1 MTKEKE
7 LERRI
12 KRSKERLKSLEERE
26 EHLSKYGYWEIGYF
40 KGRIEILEDWLD
52 EIREAKYE

>member
-1 MTKEKE
+1 MTNEKE
-7 LERRI
+7 LERKI
-12 KRSKERLKSLEERE
+12 KRSKEKLKSLEERKE
-26 EHLSKYGYWEIGYF
+26 YLSEHGYWEIGYF

>member
-1 MTKEKE
+1 MKIEKE

-26 EHLSKYGYWEIGYF
+26 EYLSKYGYWEIGYF

>member
-7 LERRI
+7 LERKI
-12 KRSKERLKSLEERE
+12 KRSKEKLKSLEERKE
-26 EHLSKYGYWEIGYF
+26 YLSNHGYWEIGYF

-52 EIREAKYE
+52 EISEAKYE

>member
-1 MTKEKE
+1 MKIEKE